1 MRRMFL
7 CVSLFPVLS
16 ACQDEFVEDADLNQE
31 GAVALSDGTLKIG
44 KNNQSL
50 FFENNATSV

>member
-1 MRRMFL
+1 MFL